1 LRIKLYTYKRG
12 QKREEKILDP
22 KLKERQMQAQLEVK
36 SKLPSLKPCIL
47 ASKFR
52 FPRIAFCAFRK

>member
-1 LRIKLYTYKRG
+1 MRIKLYTYKRG

-36 SKLPSLKPCIL
+36 SKILSLKP
-47 ASKFR
+47 
-52 FPRIAFCAFRK
+52 